1 MARHWSQQ
9 FPSLP
14 CFSFLTTGK
23 LRLTKEIPFRPGK
36 TQEQHLRNNVDLGA
50 PLLPSAR
57 CLIFLLPWPLCAVFM
72 LVARSRETDP
82 VTPDLLTC
90 ILFP

>member
-36 TQEQHLRNNVDLGA
+36 TQEQHLRNHVDLGV
-50 PLLPSAR
+50 PLLPSASLSDIAPALASVCSLR
-57 CLIFLLPWPLCAVFM
+57 ASGKEQRDRPCHP
-72 LVARSRETDP
+72 
-82 VTPDLLTC
+82 
-90 ILFP
+90 